1 MIIRLI
7 HLYSGNLVRWMRLSI
22 TVSLLILI
30 LSCFFLIQS
39 ASALRV
45 YLRPP
50 KMVVRVNVTSDEP
63 TTIERFLE
71 VYNNNTETVNVSF
84 QPRGDIAEITNVEQ
98 NITLEP
104 NETRK
109 VDFVVEIT
117 EPGTYNGKITV
128 TYSLGQMPAVGLDA
142 EIIIFATGP
151 ENPVTTTP
159 TETTTIESNPLT
171 GNVVL
176 RLSWIHI
183 GIIFLIVII
192 LFVVYM
198 RMR

>member
-1 MIIRLI
+1 
-7 HLYSGNLVRWMRLSI
+7 MRLSI

-84 QPRGDIAEITNVEQ
+84 QPRGDIAEITNIEQ
-98 NITLEP
+98 SITLEP
-104 NETRK
+104 NETRQ
-109 VDFVVEIT
+109 VDFAVEIT

-128 TYSLGQMPAVGLDA
+128 IYSLGEMFSAGIEA
-142 EIIIFATGP
+142 EIIIFVTGP
-151 ENPVTTTP
+151 EIPVTTTVKP
-159 TETTTIESNPLT
+159 NSLT

-176 RLSWIHI
+176 GLSWIHI

-192 LFVVYM
+192 LFIVYM